1 MLRNVTLTADE
12 TLIGKARERARRR
25 HTTLNEEFREWLARY
40 AGQEKEGTAYRALME
55 HLAYAQAGRKFDRD
69 ELNER

>member
-25 HTTLNEEFREWLARY
+25 HTTLNEEFREWLSRY
-40 AGQEKEGTAYRALME
+40 VGQEKEGTGYAALME
-55 HLAYAQAGRKFDRD
+55 HLSYAKAGRKFDR
-69 ELNER
+69 EEMNER